1 MAENIALQDQINED
15 DILLIKTNALFH
27 DGAFIITRIE
37 GQVEQCFRFAI
48 KKLPAFGYTKK
59 KN

>member
-37 GQVEQCFRFAI
+37 GHE
-48 KKLPAFGYTKK
+48 K
-59 KN
+59 